1 MQDMSCAQEIDKI
14 MASDEPDLEKLAQ
27 AFACITTFVI
37 DNASRDIELSRV
49 MQDREAVVKTQIKME
64 TIKHARSIFEQC
76 YRRITG
82 RRPWHVD
89 GNPQVEA

>member
-1 MQDMSCAQEIDKI
+1 MQDMSCAQEIDRI
-14 MASDEPDLEKLAQ
+14 IASDGPDLEKLAQ
-27 AFACITTFVI
+27 AFDCITTFMI
-37 DNASRDIELSRV
+37 NNAAREVELSRV

-82 RRPWHVD
+82 RRPWLFD